1 MTDQL
6 PAGDRWRRVGDIC
19 DEALKLSS
27 EERRAY
33 LDRTCGADAE
43 LRRDVESLLVH
54 EGTAEGFLD
63 SPLGAVAAD
72 VIRTHDLIGRR
83 FSDYEIT
90 AKVGEGGM
98 GEVYRARDRKL
109 GRDVAI
115 KILPPAFATDR
126 DRMQRF
132 EREARLLATV
142 NHPWIGAIYGVIEIE
157 GLPALVLEL
166 VDGETLS
173 VALSRGPLALPRAL
187 TLSAQIAEALDHAH
201 RRGIT
206 HRDLKPSNI
215 MLTRDGVKL
224 LDFGDRQVDARGSPK
239 GR

>member
-1 MTDQL
+1 MD
-6 PAGDRWRRVGDIC
+6 ANRWRRVEEIC
-19 DEALKLSS
+19 EAAIGLLPG
-27 EERRAY
+27 ERAAL
-33 LDRTCGADAE
+33 LDRACGADAA
-43 LRRDVESLLVH
+43 LRGEVESLLVH
-54 EGTAEGFLD
+54 EGSAERFLD
-63 SPLGAVAAD
+63 SSVGAVAAH
-72 VIRTHDLIGRR
+72 VMPAHDIIGRR
-83 FSDYEIT
+83 FADYEIT
-90 AKVGEGGM
+90 AKLGEGGM

-126 DRMQRF
+126 DRMHRF

-142 NHPWIGAIYGVIEIE
+142 NHPCIGAIYGVIEIE

-173 VALSRGPLALPRAL
+173 VALSRGPLTLPRAL
-187 TLSAQIAEALDHAH
+187 TLSAHITEALDHAH

-206 HRDLKPSNI
+206 HRDLKPANI

-224 LDFGDRQVDARGSPK
+224 LDFGVGK
-239 GR
+239 

>member
-1 MTDQL
+1 MDQ
-6 PAGDRWRRVGDIC
+6 DRWRRVDDIC

-54 EGTAEGFLD
+54 EGTAEV
-63 SPLGAVAAD
+63 SPVSGAVAAHVMPAHD
-72 VIRTHDLIGRR
+72 VIGRR
-83 FSDYEIT
+83 YADYEIT
-90 AKVGEGGM
+90 AKLGEGGM

-115 KILPPAFATDR
+115 KILPPEFATDR
-126 DRMQRF
+126 DRMHRF

-142 NHPWIGAIYGVIEIE
+142 NHPCIGAIYGVIEIE

-166 VDGETLS
+166 VEGETLS
-173 VALSRGPLALPRAL
+173 VALSRGPLGLTRAL
-187 TLSAQIAEALDHAH
+187 TLAARITEALDHAH
-201 RRGIT
+201 RQGIT
-206 HRDLKPSNI
+206 HRDPKPSNI
-215 MLTRDGVKL
+215 MLTRNGVIT
-224 LDFGDRQVDARGSPK
+224 DFGAAWTPEASKERSRGPP
-239 GR
+239 R